1 MTLLTSKQQRYA
13 MRYAHF
19 RTTKIVEWER
29 AEGQLHGPTSDGKKA
44 GAMVRADRYRKQIA
58 NAAVAARQKRQIR
71 GTMKTATTK
80 NQINSGKPS
89 FQ

>member
-1 MTLLTSKQQRYA
+1 MTLLVSKPKQHA
-13 MRYAHF
+13 ARYAHF

-29 AEGQLHGPTSDGKKA
+29 AGGQLHAPASDSKRPA
-44 GAMVRADRYRKQIA
+44 RWSAPADTEKQIA
-58 NAAVAARQKRQIR
+58 NAAVATLQKRQIS

-80 NQINSGKPS
+80 NQISSGRPS

>member
-1 MTLLTSKQQRYA
+1 MTLLMSKQQRYA

-29 AEGQLHGPTSDGKKA
+29 AEGQLHAPASDGKKPA
-44 GAMVRADRYRKQIA
+44 RWSAPADAQKQIA

-80 NQINSGKPS
+80 NQINSGRPS

>member
-29 AEGQLHGPTSDGKKA
+29 AEGQLHAPASDGKKPA
-44 GAMVRADRYRKQIA
+44 RWS
-58 NAAVAARQKRQIR
+58 AVAVRQKRQIR

-80 NQINSGKPS
+80 NQISSGRPS